1 MSNSDAQEICA
12 GTSAFVS
19 DSGIE
24 ISTSSSDSDL
34 LDLSED
40 ETMEG

>member
-1 MSNSDAQEICA
+1 MSNSDAQEISA
-12 GTSAFVS
+12 GASAFVS
-19 DSGIE
+19 DSGIG